1 MTVSRKTACL
11 EDLRM
16 RILKLELAPGAEL
29 DETQVATAYGLSR
42 TPLREVFQVLG
53 GEGYLRLEHNRGAR
67 VAAMDLAALRCLLQ
81 TGPLLLATMA
91 RQAAEHRGEAALPP
105 LRDAQAGF
113 AAATEEGDAAA
124 AALFNHSF
132 HTQVACM
139 ASNPYLMPALRRL
152 LIDHTR
158 LTQGFFQPVKKKEK
172 KQLRKVSQHHAS
184 LTEAIAAQD
193 AEAAVSTT
201 LQNWDLFRER
211 IEKLMTPEAL
221 PISVE
226 AAAATA

>member
-1 MTVSRKTACL
+1 MTVNKKTACL
-11 EDLRM
+11 DDLRM
-16 RILKLELAPGAEL
+16 RILKLDLPPGAEL
-29 DETQVATAYGLSR
+29 DETQVAAGYGLSR
-42 TPLREVFQVLG
+42 TPLREVFQVLA

-91 RQAAEHRGEAALPP
+91 RQAAENREDAALPA
-105 LRDAQAGF
+105 LRDAQAAF
-113 AAATEEGDAAA
+113 AAATDEGDAAA
-124 AALFNHSF
+124 AALSNHSF
-132 HTQVACM
+132 HTQIACM
-139 ASNPYLMPALRRL
+139 AANPYLMPALRRL

-172 KQLRKVSQHHAS
+172 KQVRKVSQYHAA
-184 LTEAIAAQD
+184 LTAAIEAQD
-193 AEAAVSTT
+193 PEAAVSNM

-211 IEKLMTPEAL
+211 IGKLMTPEAL

-226 AAAATA
+226 TAEAMA

>member
-11 EDLRM
+11 EDFRM

-91 RQAAEHRGEAALPP
+91 R
-105 LRDAQAGF
+105 
-113 AAATEEGDAAA
+113 
-124 AALFNHSF
+124 
-132 HTQVACM
+132 
-139 ASNPYLMPALRRL
+139 
-152 LIDHTR
+152 
-158 LTQGFFQPVKKKEK
+158 
-172 KQLRKVSQHHAS
+172 
-184 LTEAIAAQD
+184 
-193 AEAAVSTT
+193 
-201 LQNWDLFRER
+201 
-211 IEKLMTPEAL
+211 
-221 PISVE
+221 
-226 AAAATA
+226 